1 MKDVLGVLSE
11 KERRVSIDAKL
22 VKQLDRV
29 ISETKIRSSYG
40 TKGREVG
47 DRENDGDVRSG

>member
-1 MKDVLGVLSE
+1 
-11 KERRVSIDAKL
+11 VSIDAKL